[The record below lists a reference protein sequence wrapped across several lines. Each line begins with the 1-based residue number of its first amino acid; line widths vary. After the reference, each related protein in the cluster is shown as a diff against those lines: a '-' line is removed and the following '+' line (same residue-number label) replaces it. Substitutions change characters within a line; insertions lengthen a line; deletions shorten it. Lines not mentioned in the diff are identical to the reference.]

1 MALLMGDSFDRNLGK
16 PYKTK
21 IPEVDRGYDFDI
33 VVGGKNA
40 NIFEYFFNKFIYYT
54 LVVLSYRLSR

>member
-1 MALLMGDSFDRNLGK
+1 MYFPNEPNNTTDPMALLMGDSFDRELGETSTR
-16 PYKTK
+16 TK

-40 NIFEYFFNKFIYYT
+40 TFFE
-54 LVVLSYRLSR
+54 